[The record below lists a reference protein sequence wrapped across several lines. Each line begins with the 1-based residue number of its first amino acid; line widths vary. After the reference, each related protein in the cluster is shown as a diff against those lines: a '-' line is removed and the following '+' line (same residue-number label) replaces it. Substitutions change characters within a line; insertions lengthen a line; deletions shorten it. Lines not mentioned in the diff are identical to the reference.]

1 MSESIESKKNLAAHL
16 VHSLDTLPEVNK
28 KTTKREMVA
37 LIASDIEKARRKGY
51 SLLTIAE
58 HLQQNG
64 LDISYTVLRSLLPR
78 QRQKSKSAVKS
89 EKNPQEKKP
98 LEIPQ
103 AKTTASLA
111 VTKPEPIAPEPMTPQ
126 SAKTQE
132 PSAADAP
139 ASSRKSAPQSIDR
152 KNVVFPPGATYI
164 PIGNGEFL
172 PAPDSDD
179 L

>member
-1 MSESIESKKNLAAHL
+1 MSESIESKKNLTTHL
-16 VHSLDTLPEVNK
+16 VHSLEALPEVNK
-28 KTTKREMVA
+28 KTTKREIVA

-51 SLLTIAE
+51 SLLTIAG

-89 EKNPQEKKP
+89 EKNPQAKKP
-98 LEIPQ
+98 LEIP
-103 AKTTASLA
+103 KTRATASSA
-111 VTKPEPIAPEPMTPQ
+111 ATKSEPVTPEPTKKNDPVTP
-126 SAKTQE
+126 SRTHHSSPK
-132 PSAADAP
+132 PADY
-139 ASSRKSAPQSIDR
+139 SKR
-152 KNVVFPPGATYI
+152 VFPPGATYI